1 MYYLTNLYN
10 NTIKKIYA
18 TIPSL
23 FKWIPTVEGIA
34 PTAIAI
40 TDPNAIPIMDPS
52 AIPITDPNATT
63 DAVAYIATIV
73 GASVGIIVPILY
85 LFIAVLVVNDM
96 IFMPWIIRLFVFV
109 YIFLFISINPI
120 LLIGIPSYYAIS
132 ALSSVYHNYSL
143 PATLTPVE
151 KLVYRKPLLPVL
163 KGILPLRTWKT
174 DTWMSIETFLSFIN
188 YKAIRAP
195 PATKEERNKMVP
207 PLEIAE
213 VRYRNSK
220 MDNIN
225 YLQRLVPDY
234 LELVKSEY
242 GQELLKSYTAFMSTL
257 NYAPVTRTIPLKN
270 PVAPPVRQT
279 VQTVPI
285 VLETPTM
292 FENPIPLK
300 I

>member
-1 MYYLTNLYN
+1 
-10 NTIKKIYA
+10 
-18 TIPSL
+18 
-23 FKWIPTVEGIA
+23 
-34 PTAIAI
+34 
-40 TDPNAIPIMDPS
+40 
-52 AIPITDPNATT
+52 
-63 DAVAYIATIV
+63 
-73 GASVGIIVPILY
+73 
-85 LFIAVLVVNDM
+85 
-96 IFMPWIIRLFVFV
+96 
-109 YIFLFISINPI
+109 